1 MHCDTAWRMRLLAM
15 TPWSAGMSESI
26 RRESI
31 VIAPY
36 FSEST
41 VKRDAEAEEPPS
53 CGTENAGNPSLSF
66 VAGLFASDDG
76 IASLGALDADEVGT
90 ADEVGVGDEDG
101 AADEDVSDAGD
112 VVDGDV
118 SADSAVD
125 GDGSDSSAEPFP
137 CDKRN
142 SEGRA

>member
-31 VIAPY
+31 VITPY

-76 IASLGALDADEVGT
+76 SDSLGALDAEEVGD
-90 ADEVGVGDEDG
+90 ADEVGVGDDDG
-101 AADEDVSDAGD
+101 AADDDLSDVGDASD
-112 VVDGDV
+112 
-118 SADSAVD
+118 DSAVD
-125 GDGSDSSAEPFP
+125 GPGSDGFAEPFP

>member
-1 MHCDTAWRMRLLAM
+1 
-15 TPWSAGMSESI
+15 MSESI

-31 VIAPY
+31 VITPY
-36 FSEST
+36 FTEST

-76 IASLGALDADEVGT
+76 SDSLGALDAEEVSAPDEV
-90 ADEVGVGDEDG
+90 AASDEDG

-112 VVDGDV
+112 
-118 SADSAVD
+118 AVD
-125 GDGSDSSAEPFP
+125 GDG
-137 CDKRN
+137 
-142 SEGRA
+142 

>member
-1 MHCDTAWRMRLLAM
+1 MRLLAM

-76 IASLGALDADEVGT
+76 SDSLGALDAEEVSAPDEV
-90 ADEVGVGDEDG
+90 AASDEDG

-112 VVDGDV
+112 
-118 SADSAVD
+118 AVD
-125 GDGSDSSAEPFP
+125 GDGSEGSAEPFP
-137 CDKRN
+137 CDRRN